1 MNFEIISLA
10 LLVLSLAGLGVLVS
24 RKVPELV
31 AMPEPEGIFLKEETK
46 TKIKEKAKEV
56 LKNRSNSFEKF
67 LQKFLSKTRILSLK
81 AENKLSD
88 WLRRLRER
96 STERTKEI
104 DNYWKEIKTSIKKKE
119 KKDKK
124 G

>member
-24 RKVPELV
+24 RKIPELAV
-31 AMPEPEGIFLKEETK
+31 MPEPQGIFLKEETK
-46 TKIKEKAKEV
+46 IKIKEKAKEV

-96 STERTKEI
+96 SMERTKEI
-104 DNYWKEIKTSIKKKE
+104 DNYWKEIKTSIKKK
-119 KKDKK
+119 DKK